1 MKLSVIG
8 GGYVGLV
15 TAACFSHVGHEV
27 LVVEKI
33 PEKVELLRH
42 GKSPIYEPGL
52 EELLREGIK
61 EGRLNFTTDIKE
73 GVEFSEVIFV
83 CVGTP
88 SNPDG
93 SADLSQV
100 EEVARL
106 TAKYMNG
113 YKLLVN
119 KSTVPV
125 GTQQKVKRTLK
136 LYLKGKDVE
145 FDVASNPEF
154 LREGHAVKDFL
165 EPDRIV
171 IGVESERAKE
181 ILLEIYKPI
190 TEKGFPIL
198 VTNPPTAEIIKY
210 ASNTFLATKIS
221 FINMIADLCEKV
233 GANVEEVASG
243 MGYDRRIGKE
253 FLKAGLGW
261 GGSCLPKDTKAFI
274 RILEDFGVDA
284 TILKGTLSVNESR
297 VDRLIRK
304 LKEALWI
311 LKGKMIAVWGLSFKP
326 NTDDI
331 REAPSLRVVER
342 LLREGA
348 KVRAYDPKAVENFK
362 RIFVE
367 GEDLKY
373 FHDKYKA
380 VEGAEALLILTEW
393 DEFKRANLE
402 RVKGLMELPIIVD
415 GRNVFDPEEVRKLG
429 FEYYSMGRP

>member
-1 MKLSVIG
+1 MKLTVIG

-15 TAACFSHVGHEV
+15 SAACFSHMGHEV

-33 PEKVELLRH
+33 QEKVELLRK
-42 GKSPIYEPGL
+42 GESPIYEPGL
-52 EELLREGIK
+52 EDLLREGLR
-61 EGRLNFTTDIKE
+61 EGKLDFTTDIKR
-73 GVEFSEVIFV
+73 GIEFSEVIFI

-88 SNPDG
+88 PNPDG
-93 SADLSQV
+93 SADLFQV

-106 TAKYMNG
+106 TAEYMQD

-125 GTQQKVKRTLK
+125 GTQKRVKRTVK
-136 LYLKGKDVE
+136 LYLKDKNID

-154 LREGHAVKDFL
+154 LREGYAVKDFL

-171 IGVESERAKE
+171 VGVDSEKAKE
-181 ILLEIYKPI
+181 ILTEVYKPI
-190 TEKGFPIL
+190 TDKGYPLLI
-198 VTNPPTAEIIKY
+198 TSPATAEIIKY

-233 GANVEEVASG
+233 GANVEEVAIG
-243 MGYDRRIGKE
+243 MGYDKRIGKE
-253 FLKAGLGW
+253 FLRAGLGW

-274 RILEDFGVDA
+274 KICEEYGVDS
-284 TILKGTLSVNESR
+284 TILKGAHSINESR
-297 VDRLIRK
+297 ISKFFDK

-311 LKGKMIAVWGLSFKP
+311 IKGKTIAIWGLSFKP

-331 REAPSLRVVER
+331 REAPSLKIVER
-342 LLREGA
+342 LLKEGA
-348 KVRAYDPKAVENFK
+348 NIRAYDPKATENFK
-362 RIFVE
+362 RIFTE

-373 FHDKYKA
+373 FNDKYKA
-380 VEGAEALLILTEW
+380 VKGAEALLILTEW
-393 DEFKRANLE
+393 EEFKEANLE
-402 RVKGLMELPIIVD
+402 RVKNLMKLPIIID
-415 GRNVFDPEEVRKLG
+415 GRNIYSPEKVRALG

>member
-331 REAPSLRVVER
+331 REAPSLRVIER

-393 DEFKRANLE
+393 DEFKRA
-402 RVKGLMELPIIVD
+402 
-415 GRNVFDPEEVRKLG
+415 
-429 FEYYSMGRP
+429 

>member
-15 TAACFSHVGHEV
+15 TAACFSHVCHEV

-61 EGRLNFTTDIKE
+61 EGRLDFTTDIKE

-284 TILKGTLSVNESR
+284 TILKGALSVNESR

-311 LKGKMIAVWGLSFKP
+311 LKGKTIAVWGLSFKP

>member
-15 TAACFSHVGHEV
+15 TAACFSHIGHEV

-33 PEKVELLRH
+33 PEKVELLRR

-52 EELLREGIK
+52 EELLKEGIK
-61 EGRLNFTTDIKE
+61 EGRLDFTTDLKK
-73 GVEFSEVIFV
+73 GVEFSEVIFI

-125 GTQQKVKRTLK
+125 GTQKKVKRTVK
-136 LYLKGKDVE
+136 LYLKERELE

-154 LREGHAVKDFL
+154 LREGHAVRDFL

-181 ILLEIYKPI
+181 ILTEIYKPI
-190 TEKGFPIL
+190 TDKGFPIL

-221 FINMIADLCEKV
+221 FINMVADLCEKV
-233 GANVEEVASG
+233 GANVEEVAQG
-243 MGYDRRIGKE
+243 MGYDKRIGKE
-253 FLKAGLGW
+253 FLRAGLGW

-274 RILEDFGVDA
+274 KILEEFGVDS
-284 TILKGTLSVNESR
+284 TILKGTLSINESR
-297 VDRLIRK
+297 VDKFLKK

-311 LKGKMIAVWGLSFKP
+311 LKGKTVAVWGLSFKP

-331 REAPSLRVVER
+331 REAPSLKVIER
-342 LLREGA
+342 LLKEGA
-348 KVRAYDPKAVENFK
+348 KVRAYDPKATENFK

-373 FHDKYKA
+373 FNDKYKA

-393 DEFKRANLE
+393 DEFKKANLE
-402 RVKGLMELPIIVD
+402 KVKRLMELPIIVD
-415 GRNVFDPEEVRKLG
+415 GRNIFDPEEVRSLG

>member
-1 MKLSVIG
+1 
-8 GGYVGLV
+8 
-15 TAACFSHVGHEV
+15 
-27 LVVEKI
+27 
-33 PEKVELLRH
+33 
-42 GKSPIYEPGL
+42 
-52 EELLREGIK
+52 
-61 EGRLNFTTDIKE
+61 
-73 GVEFSEVIFV
+73 
-83 CVGTP
+83 
-88 SNPDG
+88 
-93 SADLSQV
+93 
-100 EEVARL
+100 
-106 TAKYMNG
+106 
-113 YKLLVN
+113 
-119 KSTVPV
+119 
-125 GTQQKVKRTLK
+125 
-136 LYLKGKDVE
+136 
-145 FDVASNPEF
+145 
-154 LREGHAVKDFL
+154 
-165 EPDRIV
+165 
-171 IGVESERAKE
+171 
-181 ILLEIYKPI
+181 
-190 TEKGFPIL
+190 
-198 VTNPPTAEIIKY
+198 
-210 ASNTFLATKIS
+210 
-221 FINMIADLCEKV
+221 
-233 GANVEEVASG
+233 VEEVASG

-274 RILEDFGVDA
+274 RILEDFGVNA

>member
-15 TAACFSHVGHEV
+15 TAACFSHLGHEV

-33 PEKVELLRH
+33 PEKVELLRR

-52 EELLREGIK
+52 EELLREGIN
-61 EGRLNFTTDIKE
+61 EGRLSFTTDIKE
-73 GVEFSEVIFV
+73 GIEFSEVIFI

-100 EEVARL
+100 EEVARF
-106 TAKYMNG
+106 TAKYMDS

-125 GTQQKVKRTLK
+125 GTQRKVKRTVR
-136 LYLKGKDVE
+136 LYLKNKELE

-171 IGVESERAKE
+171 VGVESERAKE
-181 ILLEIYKPI
+181 VLLEIYKPI
-190 TEKGFPIL
+190 TDKGFPIL
-198 VTNPPTAEIIKY
+198 ITNPPTAEIIKY

-221 FINMIADLCEKV
+221 FINMISDLCEKV
-233 GANVEEVASG
+233 GANVEEVAQG
-243 MGYDRRIGKE
+243 MGYDKRIGKE
-253 FLKAGLGW
+253 FLRAGLGW

-274 RILEDFGVDA
+274 RILEELGVDA
-284 TILKGTLSVNESR
+284 TILKGALGINESR
-297 VDRLIRK
+297 VDRLLQK
-304 LKEALWI
+304 LKDALWI
-311 LKGKMIAVWGLSFKP
+311 LKGKTIAIWGLSFKP

-331 REAPSLRVVER
+331 REAPSLKVVER

-348 KVRAYDPKAVENFK
+348 KIRAYDPKATENFK
-362 RIFVE
+362 RVFIE
-367 GEDLKY
+367 GEDLRY
-373 FHDKYKA
+373 FDDKYKA

-402 RVKGLMELPIIVD
+402 RVKRLMELPIIID
-415 GRNVFDPEEVRKLG
+415 GRNIYDPQEVRNLG